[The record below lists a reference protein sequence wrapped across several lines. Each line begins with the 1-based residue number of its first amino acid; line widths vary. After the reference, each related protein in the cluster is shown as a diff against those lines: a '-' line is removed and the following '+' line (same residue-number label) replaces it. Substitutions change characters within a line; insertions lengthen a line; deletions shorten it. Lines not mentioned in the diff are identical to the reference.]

1 MAGGTDA
8 VEKLSAGGASV
19 GDEIAQVRDKPPL
32 SILSRAVVV
41 EVLNDVSLR
50 TDEDLEA
57 LLGSLT
63 NPDILEFAPRNSII
77 ARIISMGEEKS
88 GPGDMV
94 CFPFFP
100 SHIQMPIKQGEQ
112 VWLFVES
119 PDAPKT
125 IGFWMSRIS
134 EPDYVEDVNYTHGE
148 RRFDQDVGIPAK
160 TSDKDSGD
168 DGEDTSAK
176 EGDEKSAESDGLKD
190 EGKKPGPPGFVNGIP
205 DNDAVTTLT
214 EKEGDDPPFDL
225 IYTGSLAGQSF
236 TMEPVPRFTKRPG
249 DLVLQGS
256 NNATIVLGQDRGWSV
271 EERPE
276 SPENS
281 NAHTPEGEGL
291 RAFSGTIDI
300 VAGRGRF
307 PLEEPDPDA
316 KEDKLVDTIPRV
328 IKNAKGILEV
338 DKNPSVYTKDSI
350 RKDVKVNRIDR
361 PHEGDPDFVHDASRI
376 YVSMNTDGDTNLALD
391 DMTPGYM
398 KDNHGVKAI
407 DEKPYIIS
415 KSTEIRIIA
424 RHTKEDG
431 DRAKETGSIRII
443 REDEEGEKICAI
455 LMTPDGKVLID
466 AKEIVIGDGRDN
478 QIFLGDKAE
487 EPAVMGDTLADMLST
502 FCDQAGA
509 EVGNQGFPLAQLKA
523 ACASLKASLDNFKSS
538 VTKVK

>member
-1 MAGGTDA
+1 MSGTDA
-8 VEKLSAGGASV
+8 AEKLSAGGSSV

-50 TDEDLEA
+50 TAEELET
-57 LLGSLT
+57 LTSGLT
-63 NPDILEFAPRNSII
+63 NPDVLEFAPRNSII
-77 ARIISMGEEKS
+77 ARVISMGEEKAS
-88 GPGDMV
+88 SGDMV

-100 SHIQMPIKQGEQ
+100 SHFQLPLKQGEQ
-112 VWLFVES
+112 VWVFVES

-134 EPDYVEDVNYTHGE
+134 EPDYVEDLNYTHGE

-160 TSDKDSGD
+160 TSDKEGSESSGD
-168 DGEDTSAK
+168 EGGEEKAED
-176 EGDEKSAESDGLKD
+176 EGYKD
-190 EGKKPGPPGFVNGIP
+190 EGKKPGPPSFVNGIP

-214 EKEGDDPPFDL
+214 EKEGEDAPFEM

-256 NNATIVLGQDRGWSV
+256 NNASIVLGQDRGWTV

-276 SPENS
+276 KPENS
-281 NAHTPEGEGL
+281 NAFTPEGEGL
-291 RAFSGTIDI
+291 RPFSGTIDI

-307 PLEEPDPDA
+307 PATDKLDPDA
-316 KEDKLVDTIPRV
+316 AEDKLVDTIPRV
-328 IKNAKGILEV
+328 IKNTKGMLEI
-338 DKNPSVYTKDSI
+338 DKNPSVYQKDDL
-350 RKDVKVNRIDR
+350 RKEIKENRLDR
-361 PHEGDPDFVHDASRI
+361 PHEGDPDFVHDASRV
-376 YVSMNTDGDTNLALD
+376 YVSMNTDGDKNLALD

-398 KDNHGVKAI
+398 KDNHGVAAI
-407 DEKPYIIS
+407 DEKPYIIT
-415 KSTEIRIIA
+415 KSTEIRIVA
-424 RHTKEDG
+424 RHTKEEG
-431 DRAKETGSIRII
+431 DRGQETGSIRII

-455 LMTPDGKVLID
+455 LMTPDGKILID
-466 AKEIVIGDGRDN
+466 AKEIVIGDGRDG

-487 EPAVMGDTLADMLST
+487 EPAVMGDTLADMLGK

-523 ACASLKASLDNFKSS
+523 ACTTLKASLDQFKSS

>member
-1 MAGGTDA
+1 MSGGTDA
-8 VEKLSAGGASV
+8 IEKLSTGGASIS
-19 GDEIAQVRDKPPL
+19 DEISQLRDKPPL
-32 SILSRAVVV
+32 SILSRAVVI

-50 TDEDLEA
+50 TDEEIEA
-57 LLGSLT
+57 MTSSLT

-77 ARIISMGEEKS
+77 ARVISMGEEKS
-88 GPGDMV
+88 GPGDMI

-100 SHIQMPIKQGEQ
+100 SHFQMPLKQGEQ
-112 VWLFVES
+112 VWIFVES

-125 IGFWMSRIS
+125 MGFWMSRIS

-148 RRFDQDVGIPAK
+148 RRFDQDVGIPES
-160 TSDKDSGD
+160 TSDKEGSESDSGD
-168 DGEDTSAK
+168 DDGEEED
-176 EGDEKSAESDGLKD
+176 EGYKD
-190 EGKKPGPPGFVNGIP
+190 EGKKPGPPSFVNGIP

-214 EKEGDDPPFDL
+214 EKEDADPPFDM

-256 NNATIVLGQDRGWSV
+256 NNATIILGQDRGWSI

-276 SPENS
+276 EPENS

-291 RAFSGTIDI
+291 RPFSGTIDL

-316 KEDKLVDTIPRV
+316 KDDKLVDTIPRV
-328 IKNAKGILEV
+328 IKNTKGMLEV
-338 DKNPSVYTKDSI
+338 DKNPSVYTKDDI
-350 RKDVKVNRIDR
+350 RKDVKVNRSDR
-361 PHEGDPDFVHDASRI
+361 PHEGDPDFMHDASRLYI
-376 YVSMNTDGDTNLALD
+376 SMNTDGDTNLSLD
-391 DMTPGYM
+391 DVTPGYM
-398 KDNHGVKAI
+398 VDNHGVEAI
-407 DEKPYIIS
+407 DEKPYIIA
-415 KSTEIRIIA
+415 KSTEIRIVA
-424 RHTKEDG
+424 RHTQEDG
-431 DRAKETGSIRII
+431 DRPQETGSIRII

-455 LMTPDGKVLID
+455 LMTPDGKILID
-466 AKEIVIGDGRDN
+466 AKEIVIGDGRDG
-478 QIFLGDKAE
+478 QIFLGDEAE
-487 EPAVMGDTLADMLST
+487 EPAVMGDTLADMLGT

-523 ACASLKASLDNFKSS
+523 ACSTLKSSLDNFKSS

>member
-19 GDEIAQVRDKPPL
+19 GDEISQLRDKPPL
-32 SILSRAVVV
+32 SILSRAVVI
-41 EVLNDVSLR
+41 EVLSDVSLR
-50 TDEDLEA
+50 SEEDLET

-77 ARIISMGEEKS
+77 ARVISMGEEKS

-100 SHIQMPIKQGEQ
+100 SHLQMPIKQGEQ

-148 RRFDQDVGIPAK
+148 RRFDQDVGIPES
-160 TSDKDSGD
+160 TSEKDE
-168 DGEDTSAK
+168 GEDTAEESGEADAPPA
-176 EGDEKSAESDGLKD
+176 GDEGYKD
-190 EGKKPGPPGFVNGIP
+190 EGKKPGPPAFVNGIP

-256 NNATIVLGQDRGWSV
+256 NNAIIVLGQDRGWSV
-271 EERPE
+271 ETRPE
-276 SPENS
+276 NPENS
-281 NAHTPEGEGL
+281 NAHNPEGEGL
-291 RAFSGTIDI
+291 RAFSGTVDI

-307 PLEEPDPDA
+307 PLTEPDPDA
-316 KEDKLVDTIPRV
+316 ADDKLVDTIPRV
-328 IKNAKGILEV
+328 IKNTKGVLEV
-338 DKNPSVYTKDSI
+338 DKNPSVYKKDSI
-350 RKDVKVNRIDR
+350 RKEVKFNRLDR
-361 PHEGDPDFVHDASRI
+361 PHEGDPDFIHDASRI
-376 YVSMNTDGDTNLALD
+376 YVSMNTDGDKNLALD

-398 KDNHGVKAI
+398 KDNHDIEAV
-407 DEKPYIIS
+407 DEKPYVIT
-415 KSTEIRIIA
+415 KSTEIRIVA
-424 RHTKEDG
+424 RHTKKEG
-431 DRAKETGSIRII
+431 DREQETGSIRII

-455 LMTPDGKVLID
+455 LMTPDGKILID

-478 QIFLGDKAE
+478 QIYLGDKAE

-523 ACASLKASLDNFKSS
+523 ACATLKSSLDNFKSS

>member
-8 VEKLSAGGASV
+8 IEKMSAGGASAA
-19 GDEIAQVRDKPPL
+19 DEISQIRDKPPL
-32 SILSRAVVV
+32 SILSRAIVV

-50 TDEDLEA
+50 TDEEIE
-57 LLGSLT
+57 LLHSSLT

-88 GPGDMV
+88 GPGDLV

-100 SHIQMPIKQGEQ
+100 SHIAFPLKQGEQ
-112 VWLFVES
+112 VWVFIES

-125 IGFWMSRIS
+125 MGFWMSRIS
-134 EPDYVEDVNYTHGE
+134 EHDYVEDANYTHGE
-148 RRFDQDVGIPAK
+148 RRFDQDVGVPTD
-160 TSDKDSGD
+160 TSDK
-168 DGEDTSAK
+168 
-176 EGDEKSAESDGLKD
+176 EGAESDDDSGEEEEEGFKD
-190 EGKKPGPPGFVNGIP
+190 EGKKPGPPSFVNGIA
-205 DNDAVTTLT
+205 DNEAVTTLT
-214 EKEGDDPPFDL
+214 EKEDADPPFEM

-256 NNATIVLGQDRGWSV
+256 NNSTIVLGQDRGWST
-271 EERPE
+271 ETRPD
-276 SPENS
+276 SVKNS

-291 RAFSGTIDI
+291 RPFSGTIDLI
-300 VAGRGRF
+300 AGRSRF
-307 PLEEPDPDA
+307 TLDEPDPDA
-316 KEDKLVDTIPRV
+316 ADAKLVDTIPRV
-328 IKNAKGILEV
+328 IKNTKGILET
-338 DKNPSVYTKDSI
+338 DKNPSVYVKDKI
-350 RKDVKVNRIDR
+350 RKDVKSNRLDR
-361 PHEGDPDFVHDASRI
+361 PHEGDPDFMHDASRVYI
-376 YVSMNTDGDTNLALD
+376 SMNTDGDKNLALD
-391 DMTPGYM
+391 DMTPGFM
-398 KDNHGVKAI
+398 KDKHKVKAI
-407 DEKPYIIS
+407 DEKPYIIN

-424 RHTKEDG
+424 RHTKEEG

-466 AKEIVIGDGRDN
+466 AKEIVIGDGRDG
-478 QIFLGDKAE
+478 QIFLGDQAE

-523 ACASLKASLDNFKSS
+523 ACSTLKSSLDNFKSS